1 MTTSTAYVQR
11 ERNGKQVL
19 LKDDVQ
25 LPSREAHQSLV
36 KVQYVAQNPTDGIFC
51 SEPTVILLLIPM
63 GSPNTRQQR
72 IWRWHSARL

>member
-25 LPSREAHQSLV
+25 LPPREAHQSLV
-36 KVQYVAQNPTDGIFC
+36 KVQYVAQNPTDGILC
-51 SEPTVILLLIPM
+51 NSSTTYVCY
-63 GSPNTRQQR
+63 
-72 IWRWHSARL
+72 